1 MWNKELLTDI
11 LSQALSQG
19 GDWSEIFGQ
28 KNYNVSLRLE
38 DRKIEEKSLGLEE
51 GAGLRVI
58 KGDIIYYGY
67 TTNLTRD
74 GLFSLASQVASAVG
88 LGDFKATITLEDKK
102 SLTHCTSTT
111 PLQGLKV
118 EDLITLLREI
128 DEISRNHDKRI
139 VQVTAALGLVE
150 QSIIVANSRGLFK
163 EEPRFRVTMRAQ
175 VTAEKDSILETGL
188 ATRAAFAGAEFF
200 NSTAHR
206 EVASKAAE
214 RAIINLEA
222 QEAPSGEMPVIIDAR
237 AGGTMVHEAVG
248 HGLEGDLVERGM
260 SIYKDRVEQ
269 LVASPLITLID
280 DGSMLGHYGSSA
292 IDDEGTPTQKNILMD
307 KGVLKGYL
315 HTLTTAEKMGVP
327 PTGNGRRQNFRFRPV
342 VRMTNTYIE
351 KGPHEPSEILNTV
364 EKGLIVLQLG
374 GGQVDTTSGD
384 FVFAIL
390 EGYLLENGKIGT
402 AVKGA
407 TLIGNGP
414 KILEEVEMLGNDS
427 GFTVGTCGKDGQ
439 GAPVT
444 DGTPTMLIKKITIG
458 GKG

>member
-11 LSQALSQG
+11 LSQSLKKG

-38 DRKIEEKSLGLEE
+38 DKKIEEQSLGLEE
-51 GAGLRVI
+51 GAGLRVV
-58 KGDIIYYGY
+58 KGDKVFYGY
-67 TTNLTRD
+67 TTNLTKD
-74 GLFSLASQVASAVG
+74 GLLSLAKEVAEAVG
-88 LGDFKATITLEDKK
+88 MGDSQKMVVLADKK
-102 SLTHCTSTT
+102 QLSHCPEAVSLRE
-111 PLQGLKV
+111 LKI
-118 EDLITLLREI
+118 EDLINLLREM
-128 DEISRNHDKRI
+128 DEIGRSYDPRI
-139 VQVTAALGLVE
+139 VQVTASLGLLE
-150 QSIIVANSRGLFK
+150 QSIVVANTKGLFK
-163 EEPRFRVTMRAQ
+163 EEPRVRVTLRALT
-175 VTAEKDSILETGL
+175 TAEKDGVLETGL
-188 ATRAAFAGAEFF
+188 AYKAALSGAEFF
-200 NSTAHR
+200 KQDHNV
-206 EVASKAAE
+206 EVANLSAK

-222 QEAPSGEMPVIIDAR
+222 QEAPSGEMPVIIDSR

-248 HGLEGDLVERGM
+248 HGLEGDLIVRGM
-260 SIYKDRVEQ
+260 SIYKDRVGQ
-269 LVASPLITLID
+269 QVASPLITLID
-280 DGSMLGHYGSSA
+280 DGTLAGHYGSSA
-292 IDDEGTPTQKNILMD
+292 MDDEGTPTQRNVLID
-307 KGVLKGYL
+307 KGVLTGYM
-315 HTLTTAEKMGVP
+315 HTLTTAEKMGVS

-342 VRMTNTYIE
+342 VRMTNTYIDQ
-351 KGPHEPSEILNTV
+351 GPHEYSAIINSV
-364 EKGLIVLQLG
+364 DKGIIIYQLG

-390 EGYLLENGKIGT
+390 EGYLLEKGKIGP

-414 KILEEVEMLGNDS
+414 KVLEEVEMLGNDS